1 MPTIKEAILHAI
13 EDLPEDVDYDD
24 IMETVYVQQKIA
36 KGIEQL
42 DNGEC
47 LTHEQVKERVKKWLK

>member
-1 MPTIKEAILHAI
+1 MPTIKEAVLHAI
-13 EDLPEDVDYDD
+13 ENLPEDVDYDD

-36 KGIEQL
+36 KGIKQL

-47 LTHEQVKERVKKWLK
+47 LTHDQVKERVKKWLK

>member
-1 MPTIKEAILHAI
+1 MPTIKEAVLHAI

-47 LTHEQVKERVKKWLK
+47 LTQDQVKERVKKWLK